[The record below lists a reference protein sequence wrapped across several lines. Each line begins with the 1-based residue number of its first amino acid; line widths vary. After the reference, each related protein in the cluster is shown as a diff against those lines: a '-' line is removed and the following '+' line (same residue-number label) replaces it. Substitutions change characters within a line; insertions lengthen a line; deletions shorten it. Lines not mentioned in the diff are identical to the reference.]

1 MKTVSNLLRT
11 GFILLLF
18 PFVSGAQENMEMP
31 EGIFLFNEFTD
42 GRMQLNDKSI
52 IETQFNYDC
61 EKQELYYKQGNEY
74 LQMYNTTNVDTLFV
88 GTRKFV
94 PTHQGASYFEYIP
107 AGNETLMV
115 DWKLKL
121 IYKGTRGAMGVVTQS
136 GGQASVD
143 MELIRHQG
151 ISNPDNS
158 VYKVDLKNTY
168 HTYIN
173 GKEVSFNNLKSFIKL
188 YPNTQQKTIR
198 QLAKTESVNF
208 DNPWQVAKLIV
219 LCRSL

>member
-1 MKTVSNLLRT
+1 MKTVYFLLRT
-11 GFILLLF
+11 SLILFLF
-18 PFVSGAQENMEMP
+18 PSISGAQESMQMP
-31 EGIFLFNEFTD
+31 KGIFLFNEFTD
-42 GRMQLNDKSI
+42 GKMLLTDKRI

-74 LQMYNTTNVDTLFV
+74 LQMYNTSNVDTLYV

-94 PTHQGASYFEYIP
+94 PTRKGAGYFEYVPSGDEI
-107 AGNETLMV
+107 LMV

-143 MELIRHQG
+143 MELMRNKG

-168 HTYIN
+168 HTYID

-188 YPNTQQKTIR
+188 YPDTQQKTIR
-198 QLAKTESVNF
+198 QLAKSESVNF

>member
-1 MKTVSNLLRT
+1 MKTVYFLLRT
-11 GFILLLF
+11 SLILFLFTFI
-18 PFVSGAQENMEMP
+18 SGAQESKQMP

-42 GRMQLNDKSI
+42 GKMLLTDKRI

-74 LQMYNTTNVDTLFV
+74 LQMYNTSNVDTLYV
-88 GTRKFV
+88 GIRKFV
-94 PTHQGASYFEYIP
+94 PTRKGAGYFEYVP
-107 AGNETLMV
+107 AGDETLMV

-143 MELIRHQG
+143 MELMRNQG

-168 HTYIN
+168 QTYIN

-188 YPNTQQKTIR
+188 YPDTQQKMVR
-198 QLAKTESVNF
+198 QLAKSESVNF